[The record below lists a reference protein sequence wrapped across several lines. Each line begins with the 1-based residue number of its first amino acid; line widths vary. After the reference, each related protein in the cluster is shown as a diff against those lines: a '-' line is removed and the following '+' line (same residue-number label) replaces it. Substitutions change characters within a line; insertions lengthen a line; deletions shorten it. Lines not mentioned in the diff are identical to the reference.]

1 MTSSPNWLDRR
12 ATALVLM
19 LLAALPLLWPQVPPL
34 IDVIGHM
41 GRYRVETARDVASL
55 ATGFGFEWRLIGN
68 LGIDLLIVPL
78 APLIGV
84 EAGTKLIVILI
95 PVLTVA
101 SLLWLSREVHGRV
114 QPHLLFALPLAY
126 GFPFHFG
133 FINFCLSV
141 ALSLAALA
149 LWIRLGRQQRLRL
162 RAGLFLVIGALL
174 WVVHMVGWGML
185 GIGAFGAEFVRL
197 RRAGRGVVAAGLGA
211 GIACL
216 PLAAAFGLI
225 ALVKSESPQA
235 RSWDFFNWWAKLYWV
250 LSLVRDRWRD
260 LDIISAAIVYLM
272 ILTALVDRRL
282 RVDPVLALPALLG
295 LGVFV
300 LMPRVAV
307 GSAYADMRLL
317 PWIAMLALAAVA
329 VRPGHARL
337 ATVIACAG
345 LAFVGLRTGATTA
358 SFLLYD
364 RLHRDEAR
372 ALEHLPRGAPVLS
385 LVARNCR
392 WEWTTARTEHLP
404 ALAIV
409 RRDSF
414 TNDQWAVDNA
424 QLISIRQPGVGRYG
438 RDPSHIVFPKWCRGG
453 EGSDLDRAVAEFNRR
468 AFDYVWTIHAPPGAV
483 RAADLTLVW
492 TNGRSAL
499 YRVVK

>member
-12 ATALVLM
+12 ATAIALM

-68 LGIDLLIVPL
+68 LGIDLLILPL

-84 EAGTKLIVILI
+84 EAGTKLIVMLI

-101 SLLWLSREVHGRV
+101 ALLWLSREVHGRV

-149 LWIRLGRQQRLRL
+149 LWIRLGRQDRLRL

-216 PLAAAFGLI
+216 PLAAAFGLM

-235 RSWDFFNWWAKLYWV
+235 RSWDFFNWGPSSTGCCRCCATGGA
-250 LSLVRDRWRD
+250 
-260 LDIISAAIVYLM
+260 IS
-272 ILTALVDRRL
+272 TSFR
-282 RVDPVLALPALLG
+282 PA
-295 LGVFV
+295 
-300 LMPRVAV
+300 
-307 GSAYADMRLL
+307 S
-317 PWIAMLALAAVA
+317 
-329 VRPGHARL
+329 
-337 ATVIACAG
+337 
-345 LAFVGLRTGATTA
+345 
-358 SFLLYD
+358 
-364 RLHRDEAR
+364 
-372 ALEHLPRGAPVLS
+372 
-385 LVARNCR
+385 
-392 WEWTTARTEHLP
+392 
-404 ALAIV
+404 
-409 RRDSF
+409 
-414 TNDQWAVDNA
+414 
-424 QLISIRQPGVGRYG
+424 SI
-438 RDPSHIVFPKWCRGG
+438 
-453 EGSDLDRAVAEFNRR
+453 
-468 AFDYVWTIHAPPGAV
+468 
-483 RAADLTLVW
+483 
-492 TNGRSAL
+492 
-499 YRVVK
+499 